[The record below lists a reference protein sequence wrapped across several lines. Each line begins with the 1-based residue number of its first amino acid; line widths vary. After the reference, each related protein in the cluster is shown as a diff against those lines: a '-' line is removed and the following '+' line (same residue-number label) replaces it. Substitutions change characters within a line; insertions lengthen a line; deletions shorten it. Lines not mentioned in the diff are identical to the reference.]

1 MNALVR
7 IGALAAESLVYGP
20 PFGYLNYLIHSPS
33 PLDPE
38 KTWRLI
44 TRKRSTRE
52 LWIIDH
58 YPPSFLRRLLL
69 TVKERQ
75 DHLLGISAHY
85 DVSNEFYKLFL
96 DRRYMFYSCA
106 DFLTG
111 HETLEE
117 AQQQKA
123 DYLLKLIDPKPGER
137 ILELGCGWG
146 AMLKRIF
153 EATGDKGN
161 LTGYT
166 LSREQLAY
174 NDEHNGFHVEF
185 KNFIT
190 ADYAEQSFDKIYSI
204 GAWEHVRPR
213 EVPQLLAKLYRALV
227 PGGRLVQHFF
237 CRLQEH
243 LPAASVVSQ
252 LFFPGSINSSV
263 RFHLRAH
270 EAAGFGVGHVSVHD
284 YRPTLRAWFDNLVAN
299 RQRAIELVGV
309 KTYNRYLVFFP
320 ASWHYFDRMTGFVVR
335 LVLQKPSTPTRSASF
350 DAALLE
356 DVGNG

>member
-7 IGALAAESLVYGP
+7 IAALAAESLIYGP
-20 PFGYLNYLIHSPS
+20 AFGYLNHLIRSPS
-33 PLDPE
+33 ALEPE
-38 KTWRLI
+38 KVWEEI
-44 TRKRSTRE
+44 TRKRSAPK
-52 LWIIDH
+52 LWILDH

-69 TVKERQ
+69 TFKQRQ

-111 HETLEE
+111 SESIEE
-117 AQQQKA
+117 AQQRKA
-123 DYLLKLIDPKPGER
+123 DYLVKLIDPKPGER

-146 AMLKRIF
+146 AMLKRIY
-153 EATGDKGN
+153 EATGDKES

-166 LSREQLAY
+166 LSREQVAY

-190 ADYAEQSFDKIYSI
+190 ADYAEQWFDKIYSI

-213 EVPQLLAKLYRALV
+213 EVPPLLDKLYRALV

-243 LPAASVVSQ
+243 LPAAAVVSQ
-252 LFFPGSINSSV
+252 IFFPGSINSSV
-263 RFHLRAH
+263 RFHLRSH
-270 EAAGFGVGHVSVHD
+270 EAAGFRVGHVSVHD

-299 RQRAIELVGV
+299 RQRAIELVGM

-335 LVLQKPSTPTRSASF
+335 LVLEKPPTPTRS
-350 DAALLE
+350 
-356 DVGNG
+356 VGEAQ